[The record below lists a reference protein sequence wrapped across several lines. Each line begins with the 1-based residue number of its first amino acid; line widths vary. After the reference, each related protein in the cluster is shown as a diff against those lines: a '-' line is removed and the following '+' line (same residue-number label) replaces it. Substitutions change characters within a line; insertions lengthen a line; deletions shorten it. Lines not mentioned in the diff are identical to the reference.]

1 MFYVQLIPIA
11 FSILYNCIYI
21 IGISDNDELISQ
33 SYIVAR
39 FEELISLG
47 IFYKS

>member
-1 MFYVQLIPIA
+1 MFHVQLIPIA

-21 IGISDNDELISQ
+21 IEISDNDELISQ
-33 SYIVAR
+33 SHILAR

-47 IFYKS
+47 RFYKS